1 MLTEKEKP
9 IILPFMS
16 VIYSSLEKG
25 NNYFRFYT
33 LNEDIFIVKYLSDAE
48 SDNGLDLEELNNE
61 ITKNIHK
68 EKENINEVIKSL
80 KVEKEKITNKITMLY
95 NDRCDGVI
103 SANVYKELASSFE
116 LKLNLA

>member
-16 VIYSSLEKG
+16 VIYSSLGKG

-48 SDNGLDLEELNNE
+48 SDNGLDLEDENYEEFYEFYFE
-61 ITKNIHK
+61 I
-68 EKENINEVIKSL
+68 V
-80 KVEKEKITNKITMLY
+80 KVEKKSKDSKIRKGKWLEINYHDLPT
-95 NDRCDGVI
+95 
-103 SANVYKELASSFE
+103 
-116 LKLNLA
+116 KLEIVQNFNN